1 MSHKEQ
7 VSHGRNARP
16 YPLSENLEVTC
27 ALEVRYAS
35 KFRLCDSIPVMK
47 HTVKT
52 KMSLPVIHITS
63 GHFLGV
69 DNQGPQA
76 VNSWHLPQRQQQ
88 SGVMPRVRVP
98 KTERIRR
105 PQQCKSIKGFY
116 CQLEPG
122 LPSHPAQWS
131 LDESPEPRFT
141 AVFISLEQR
150 QGVGKG

>member
-35 KFRLCDSIPVMK
+35 KFRPCDSIPVMK

-52 KMSLPVIHITS
+52 KISLPVIHITS

-69 DNQGPQA
+69 DNQGPQVVIHGTSHKDSSSQA
-76 VNSWHLPQRQQQ
+76 GGMHLLSSFSTLPPP
-88 SGVMPRVRVP
+88 SPP
-98 KTERIRR
+98 PPWSPTES
-105 PQQCKSIKGFY
+105 KA
-116 CQLEPG
+116 LEPG
-122 LPSHPAQWS
+122 GRRRPVV
-131 LDESPEPRFT
+131 DF
-141 AVFISLEQR
+141 
-150 QGVGKG
+150 

>member
-1 MSHKEQ
+1 MVLEKTLEIPLDCKDIQ
-7 VSHGRNARP
+7 PVSLEYSLEELMLKLKLQYFDHLMRRTDTFEKTLMLGMIEGRKRRGQH
-16 YPLSENLEVTC
+16 C
-27 ALEVRYAS
+27 YA
-35 KFRLCDSIPVMK
+35 
-47 HTVKT
+47 TV
-52 KMSLPVIHITS
+52 
-63 GHFLGV
+63 
-69 DNQGPQA
+69 Q
-76 VNSWHLPQRQQQ
+76 
-88 SGVMPRVRVP
+88 VP

-131 LDESPEPRFT
+131 LDESREPRFT